1 MFTKYLFVFIN
12 LTNQRG
18 TVISLTIIYLVYQD
32 LRRKRNDVTIEL
44 RKTLRD
50 EQLKKHRNI
59 VLDAHDDELEI
70 KPEVDL
76 TIDDIKEGEL
86 KFLIY

>member
-1 MFTKYLFVFIN
+1 
-12 LTNQRG
+12 
-18 TVISLTIIYLVYQD
+18 
-32 LRRKRNDVTIEL
+32 L

-59 VLDAHDDELEI
+59 VLDAHNDELEL
-70 KPEVDL
+70 KPEPEVEL

-86 KFLIY
+86 NTFFSISYCLIIIFDNNFNLL

>member
-1 MFTKYLFVFIN
+1 M
-12 LTNQRG
+12 
-18 TVISLTIIYLVYQD
+18 
-32 LRRKRNDVTIEL
+32 

-59 VLDAHDDELEI
+59 VLDTHDDELEI
-70 KPEVDL
+70 KPEVEL

-86 KFLIY
+86 KFLFFKYLVRYLLIIFIANNCNLLKK

>member
-1 MFTKYLFVFIN
+1 
-12 LTNQRG
+12 
-18 TVISLTIIYLVYQD
+18 
-32 LRRKRNDVTIEL
+32 L

-70 KPEVDL
+70 KPEVEL
-76 TIDDIKEGEL
+76 TIDDIKEGEF
-86 KFLIY
+86 KFPFFQYLVIY